1 MLKLLVF
8 LSLVL
13 GASACKDSSV
23 IRDGGVAVDAA
34 KKG

>member
-8 LSLVL
+8 LSVVL
-13 GASACKDSSV
+13 GASACKDTML